1 MPKGEQLDLERLNP
15 YLQSLDIDIPIFTS
29 YVQFKGGFSNLT
41 FQLGEDFVLRKPP
54 KGAKEIKG
62 GHDMGREY
70 QILHTLLASGFD
82 KVPKVLHLCED
93 ETIIDDTFYI
103 MRKVEGRILRAA
115 DTKWLLKNSSEE
127 QNRTLSNRLCEMQAS
142 LHSIDI
148 TGTTLAQIGKP
159 EGYATRQVKGWH
171 KRYLASM
178 TDEIPA
184 MHQAFEWLE
193 ENIPT
198 SSQISLLHND
208 YKYDN
213 VVFDESTWKINA
225 LLDWEM
231 CTIGDPLMD
240 LGASLAYW
248 VEAGE
253 NDFLKAF
260 NISWLP
266 GNLSRQAYLEQYT
279 QLTRFDTSN
288 ILFYYVFGL
297 VKNATIIQQI
307 YSRFKKGL
315 TQDPRFGQI
324 GVGVGI
330 LGRKAVGSI
339 EKEGMF

>member
-1 MPKGEQLDLERLNP
+1 MAKEEQLDLERLNA
-15 YLQSLDIDIPIFTS
+15 YLQSLDIDIPLFTS
-29 YVQFKGGFSNLT
+29 YEKFKGGFSNLT
-41 FQLGEDFVLRKPP
+41 FQLGEHFVLRKPP

-93 ETIIDDTFYI
+93 EAIIGDTFYF
-103 MRKVEGRILRAA
+103 MRKVEGKILRAA
-115 DTKWLLKNSSEE
+115 DTNWLLKNNNKE
-127 QNRTLSNRLCEMQAS
+127 QNLKLSTRLCEMQAS

-148 TGTTLAQIGKP
+148 TGTALAQIGKP
-159 EGYATRQVKGWH
+159 EGYVTRQVHGWH

-178 TDEIPA
+178 TDDIPA
-184 MHQAFEWLE
+184 MHKAFEWLKQ
-193 ENIPT
+193 NIPEST
-198 SSQISLLHND
+198 QVSLLHND

-213 VVFDESTWKINA
+213 VVFDEETWEINA

-240 LGASLAYW
+240 LGATLAYW
-248 VEAGE
+248 VEAEE

-266 GNLSRQAYLEQYT
+266 GNLTRLAYLEKYT
-279 QLTRFDTSN
+279 KLTSFDTSS

-297 VKNATIIQQI
+297 LKNATIIQQI

-330 LGRKAVGSI
+330 LGKKAVKSI
-339 EKEGMF
+339 EGEEML